1 MVCLSYTALAY
12 GYLGYPDQ
20 ALESS
25 HQALTLAQEL
35 SHPHS
40 LALAG
45 AWAAWLHQ
53 FRREEWTS
61 KERAEAAINL
71 CTEQGFPLWLAMGTI
86 LSGWA
91 LTAEGK
97 AKEGISQMRQGLA
110 DLRATGAGL

>member
-1 MVCLSYTALAY
+1 M
-12 GYLGYPDQ
+12 DQ
-20 ALESS
+20 EI
-25 HQALTLAQEL
+25 
-35 SHPHS
+35 SHPNS
-40 LALAG
+40 LDLG
-45 AWAAWLHQ
+45 GVWDAWLHQ